1 MSFAATLITDP
12 ADPILTSTLAEAAAA
27 ALPAPQMRVLAQ
39 GVAVDLLFDPGD
51 LDDPNVAPLGED
63 ILIHDYRNAI
73 LARLDGAPIDVVV
86 QPQAYRRKKLLLADM
101 DSTMIRQECIDELAD
116 YVGLKAEVSTITE
129 RAMRGEL
136 PFEPA
141 LRERVALL
149 KGLSLSTI
157 DDIIEKRL
165 TLMPGGRA
173 LVATMRRNGAYC
185 ALVSGGF
192 TVFTSA
198 IAGMIG
204 FDEHR
209 ANRLVIADEKLVGS
223 VEEPIVGREAKYAT
237 LIELRERFGLT
248 VEETLA
254 VGDGA
259 NDLAMLGEA
268 GLGVAF
274 HAKPAVAEAA
284 GARIDHGDL
293 TALLY
298 LQGYAAAEIS
308 EGSA

>member
-1 MSFAATLITDP
+1 MSFVATLICNP
-12 ADPILTSTLAEAAAA
+12 ATPILDDALVEAAGA
-27 ALPAPQMRVLAQ
+27 ALPDPQIRVLAP
-39 GVAVDLLFDPGD
+39 GIAADLTFDPGD

-63 ILIHDYRNAI
+63 ILIHDYRNALI
-73 LARLDGAPIDVVV
+73 ATLGDRPVDVVV
-86 QPQAYRRKKLLLADM
+86 QPVAHRRKKLLLADM
-101 DSTMIRQECIDELAD
+101 DSTMIAQECIDELAD
-116 YVGLKAEVSTITE
+116 YVGLKPEVAAITE

-149 KGLSLSTI
+149 EGLALSTI
-157 DDIIEKRL
+157 DEIVEKRL
-165 TLMPGGRA
+165 DLTPGGRE
-173 LVATMRRNGAYC
+173 LIATMRANGAWC

-198 IAGMIG
+198 IAGKLG

-209 ANRLVIADEKLVGS
+209 ANRLVIADEKLAGT
-223 VEEPIVGREAKYAT
+223 VEEPIVGREAKYAA
-237 LIELRERFGLT
+237 LIELRERHGLAI
-248 VEETLA
+248 EETLA

-268 GLGVAF
+268 GLGVAY
-274 HAKPAVAEAA
+274 HAKPSVAEAA
-284 GARIDHGDL
+284 GARIDHSDL

-298 LQGYAAAEIS
+298 IQGYARTDFAGA
-308 EGSA
+308 